1 MKVNTLRFGEL
12 EVDES
17 KLFHFPMGILGF
29 SSCKSF
35 IIIESEG
42 TYPFKWMQSI
52 DDPSTAFVLGDP
64 LLFYPSYCASIKR
77 DELNSLEPIQ
87 EKDLVL
93 SVIMTVPSNPQEV
106 SANLCAPLIFNLA
119 NRRVMQY
126 VLNDSRYPVK
136 HFLFKDVSPPLPK
149 QITEAKGDARSL
161 SLR

>member
-12 EVDES
+12 EVEES
-17 KLFHFPMGILGF
+17 KIFHFPMGILGF
-29 SSCKSF
+29 SSCQDF

-42 TYPFKWMQSI
+42 VHPFKWMQSI
-52 DDPSTAFVLGDP
+52 DDPSAAFVLGDP

-93 SVIMTVPSNPQEV
+93 SVIMTVPSSPKDV

-119 NRRVMQY
+119 NQRGMQY

-136 HFLFKDVSPPLPK
+136 YFPFKDVSPQLPAPVSET
-149 QITEAKGDARSL
+149 QGDPRSL